1 MWVHGRMM
9 RTYCVGRGGQGCA
22 SIDCV
27 MRFADRVALEA
38 AVLVCASVAAARA
51 QSSSPPASTAAAASA
66 PAFCPSPARVANSD
80 SLPDLRPPL
89 VPMPKVVRGLYV
101 NRWAA
106 LGDRGWQLIQLASR
120 TEVNALVIDVKDDR
134 GFVLYRSRVPLAR
147 EIGADTNRPMRHE
160 RLRAMLDSM
169 RAHHIYPI
177 ARIVVAK
184 DPLLA
189 NARLEWAI
197 RRKADPSAPWR
208 DRKGNPWLDPH
219 QDGPWRY
226 AAELACE
233 AVDLGFSEIQ
243 FDYVRFPDDKRLVL
257 DATFPLARGRL
268 RAQVIRDQLLATRK
282 RLEPLG
288 VPITADVF
296 GLTATDTTDMGIGQK
311 WEQFV
316 NTVDVVL
323 PMMYPSHYNPGSY
336 GIGNPNAH
344 PYETIAHGL
353 RDAHRRSATVP
364 GAASLRPWYQDFTL
378 GPPHYTATEVRAQI
392 EAGYANGV
400 QGWVLWNPRSTYTE
414 SAIHDAPERTAMQF
428 DKRRASAAHDGSTI
442 PEPRS

>member
-1 MWVHGRMM
+1 MP
-9 RTYCVGRGGQGCA
+9 
-22 SIDCV
+22 S
-27 MRFADRVALEA
+27 RFGA
-38 AVLVCASVAAARA
+38 AVAATLVIAAVPASRA
-51 QSSSPPASTAAAASA
+51 QAPKATATPVGPPAQRSSFCAPPAGVTSA
-66 PAFCPSPARVANSD
+66 D

-89 VPMPKVVRGLYV
+89 VPLPKVVRGLYV

-106 LGDRGWQLIQLASR
+106 LGDRGWELIGVASR

-134 GFVLYRSRVPLAR
+134 GFVLYRSRVPLAQA
-147 EIGADTNRPMRHE
+147 IGADTNRPMSHA

-169 RAHHIYPI
+169 RVHYIYPI

-189 NARLEWAI
+189 STKLEWAI
-197 RRKADPSAPWR
+197 RRKADPATPWR

-219 QDGPWRY
+219 QDGPWHY

-243 FDYVRFPDDKRLVL
+243 FDYVRFPDDKRLISE
-257 DATFPLARGRL
+257 ATFPLARGRL
-268 RAQVIRDQLLATRK
+268 RAQVIREQLLTTRA
-282 RLEPLG
+282 RLKPLG
-288 VPITADVF
+288 VPVTADVF

-311 WEQFV
+311 WEQFI

-344 PYETIAHGL
+344 PHETIAKGL
-353 RDAHRRSATVP
+353 KDVHRRSAGIA
-364 GAASLRPWYQDFTL
+364 GAATVRPWYQDFTL

-400 QGWVLWNPRSTYTE
+400 QGWVLWNPRSMYTE
-414 SAIHDAPERTAMQF
+414 SAIKSAPERTALHY
-428 DKRRASAAHDGSTI
+428 DKRRAGVARQGTTN

>member
-1 MWVHGRMM
+1 MFTRARAFALTLITFAG
-9 RTYCVGRGGQGCA
+9 A
-22 SIDCV
+22 S
-27 MRFADRVALEA
+27 ASA
-38 AVLVCASVAAARA
+38 AQAPKPTAPPAAA
-51 QSSSPPASTAAAASA
+51 PAPRPDFC
-66 PAFCPSPARVANSD
+66 PAFARVMSSD

-89 VPMPKVVRGLYV
+89 VPTPKVVRGLYV

-106 LGDRGWQLIQLASR
+106 LGDRGWALIGVASR
-120 TEVNALVIDVKDDR
+120 TEINALVIDVKDDR
-134 GFVLYRSRVPLAR
+134 GFVLYRSRVPLAQA
-147 EIGADTNRPMRHE
+147 IGADTNRPMSHE
-160 RLRAMLDSM
+160 RLRTMLDSM

-189 NARLEWAI
+189 STRLEWAI
-197 RRKADPSAPWR
+197 RRKADPATPWR
-208 DRKGNPWLDPH
+208 DKKGNPWLDPH

-226 AAELACE
+226 ATELACE

-243 FDYVRFPDDKRLVL
+243 FDYVRFPDDKRLVSE
-257 DATFPLARGRL
+257 ATFPLARGRL
-268 RAQVIRDQLLATRK
+268 RAQVIREQLLTTRA
-282 RLEPLG
+282 RLKPLG
-288 VPITADVF
+288 VPVTADVF

-311 WEQFV
+311 WEQFI

-336 GIGNPNAH
+336 GIANPNAH

-353 RDAHRRSATVP
+353 KDAHRRSVAVP
-364 GAASLRPWYQDFTL
+364 GAATLRPWYQDFTL

-400 QGWVLWNPRSTYTE
+400 EGWVLWNARSMYTE
-414 SAIHDAPERTAMQF
+414 SAIHAAPERTAMQF
-428 DKRRASAAHDGSTI
+428 DKRRNGAAHEGTTNL
-442 PEPRS
+442 EPRS

>member
-1 MWVHGRMM
+1 MLL
-9 RTYCVGRGGQGCA
+9 
-22 SIDCV
+22 
-27 MRFADRVALEA
+27 ADRALLGA
-38 AVLVCASVAAARA
+38 ALLALVSASRA
-51 QSSSPPASTAAAASA
+51 QRTSASPAGKQGTSSAAPSPS
-66 PAFCPSPARVANSD
+66 FCPPPARVPNSD

-89 VPMPKVVRGLYV
+89 VPTPKIVRGLYV

-106 LGDRGWQLIQLASR
+106 LGDRGWQLIGLASR
-120 TEVNALVIDVKDDR
+120 SEVNALVIDVKDDR

-147 EIGADTNRPMRHE
+147 EIGADTNRAMRHE

-189 NARLEWAI
+189 NAKLEWAI
-197 RRKADPSAPWR
+197 RRKADPSTPWR

-226 AAELACE
+226 AADLACE

-243 FDYVRFPDDKRLVL
+243 FDYVRFPDDKRLVM
-257 DATFPLARGRL
+257 DATFPLARERV
-268 RAQVIRDQLLATRK
+268 RAQVIRDQLLATRT
-282 RLEPLG
+282 RLAPLG

-353 RDAHRRSATVP
+353 KDAHRRSASVP
-364 GAASLRPWYQDFTL
+364 GAAALRPWYQDFTL

-400 QGWVLWNPRSTYTE
+400 EGWVLWNPRSMYTE
-414 SAIHDAPERTAMQF
+414 GAIHSAPERAAMQF
-428 DKRRASAAHDGSTI
+428 DKRRASAARDGSTN

>member
-1 MWVHGRMM
+1 
-9 RTYCVGRGGQGCA
+9 
-22 SIDCV
+22 V
-27 MRFADRVALEA
+27 MRFADRVTLEA
-38 AVLVCASVAAARA
+38 VLLLCASAVAASA
-51 QSSSPPASTAAAASA
+51 QSSSPPARSTAASTAPA
-66 PAFCPSPARVANSD
+66 PAFCPSPARITISD
-80 SLPDLRPPL
+80 SLPDIRPPL
-89 VPMPKVVRGLYV
+89 VPTPKVVRGVYV

-106 LGDRGWQLIQLASR
+106 LGDRGWQLIGLASR

-160 RLRAMLDSM
+160 RLSAMLDSM

-189 NARLEWAI
+189 NAKLEWAI
-197 RRKADPSAPWR
+197 RRKADPTAPWR

-243 FDYVRFPDDKRLVL
+243 FDYVRFPDDKRLVM
-257 DATFPLARGRL
+257 DATFPLARGRV

-353 RDAHRRSATVP
+353 EDAHRRSAPVP

-392 EAGYANGV
+392 EAGYAKGV
-400 QGWVLWNPRSTYTE
+400 EGWVLWNPRSVYTE
-414 SAIHDAPERTAMQF
+414 SAIHAAPERTAMQF

>member
-1 MWVHGRMM
+1 MLRHRLCDAFRRSRSSCRGNAGLHFGRH
-9 RTYCVGRGGQGCA
+9 CA
-22 SIDCV
+22 S
-27 MRFADRVALEA
+27 AKK
-38 AVLVCASVAAARA
+38 
-51 QSSSPPASTAAAASA
+51 QAAAAF
-66 PAFCPSPARVANSD
+66 PPPPFCPTPPRVTAPD

-89 VPMPKVVRGLYV
+89 VPLPKVVRGLYV

-106 LGDRGWQLIQLASR
+106 LGDRGWELIGVASR
-120 TEVNALVIDVKDDR
+120 TEINALVIDVKDDR

-147 EIGADTNRPMRHE
+147 AIGADTNRPMRHE

-189 NARLEWAI
+189 NAKLEWAI
-197 RRKADPSAPWR
+197 RRKADPSTPWR
-208 DRKGNPWLDPH
+208 DRRGNPWLDPH

-243 FDYVRFPDDKRLVL
+243 FDYVRFPDDKRLVFE
-257 DATFPLARGRL
+257 ATFPLARGRL
-268 RAQVIRDQLLATRK
+268 RAQVIREQLLATRE
-282 RLEPLG
+282 RLQPLG
-288 VPITADVF
+288 VPVTADVF

-311 WEQFV
+311 WEQFI

-353 RDAHRRSATVP
+353 KDAHRRSSTVP
-364 GAASLRPWYQDFTL
+364 GAAALRPWYQDFTL

-400 QGWVLWNPRSTYTE
+400 EGWVLWNPRSMYTE
-414 SAIHDAPERTAMQF
+414 GALKNAPERTAMQF
-428 DKRRASAAHDGSTI
+428 DKRRARVAREGSSN

>member
-1 MWVHGRMM
+1 MLSGTRALA
-9 RTYCVGRGGQGCA
+9 RISLLLLA
-22 SIDCV
+22 S
-27 MRFADRVALEA
+27 
-38 AVLVCASVAAARA
+38 ASPLIAQAR
-51 QSSSPPASTAAAASA
+51 PPA
-66 PAFCPSPARVANSD
+66 PFCPAPPATTPPD
-80 SLPDLRPPL
+80 SLPDVRPPL
-89 VPMPKVVRGLYV
+89 VPKPPVVRGLYV

-106 LGDRGWQLIQLASR
+106 IGDRGWELIGVAHR

-147 EIGADTNRPMRHE
+147 AIGADTNRPMSHE

-169 RAHHIYPI
+169 RVHHIYPI

-189 NARLEWAI
+189 RARLDWAI
-197 RRKADPSAPWR
+197 RRKSDPSTPWH

-219 QDGPWRY
+219 QDGVWRY

-243 FDYVRFPDDKRLVL
+243 FDYVRFPDDKRLVSE
-257 DATFPLARGRL
+257 AVFPLAHGRL
-268 RAQVIRDQLLATRK
+268 RAQVIRAQLLATRE
-282 RLEPLG
+282 RLRPLG
-288 VPITADVF
+288 VPVTADVF

-316 NTVDVVL
+316 NTMDVVL

-336 GIGNPNAH
+336 GIAKPNAH

-353 RDAHRRSATVP
+353 RDAKRRSAGVP
-364 GAASLRPWYQDFTL
+364 GAAVVRPWYQDFTL
-378 GPPHYTATEVRAQI
+378 GPPHYNAAEVRAQI
-392 EAGYANGV
+392 DAGYANGAMS
-400 QGWVLWNPRSTYTE
+400 WMLWNPRSVYTMD
-414 SAIHDAPERTAMQF
+414 ALRAAPER
-428 DKRRASAAHDGSTI
+428 
-442 PEPRS
+442 

>member
-1 MWVHGRMM
+1 
-9 RTYCVGRGGQGCA
+9 
-22 SIDCV
+22 
-27 MRFADRVALEA
+27 
-38 AVLVCASVAAARA
+38 
-51 QSSSPPASTAAAASA
+51 
-66 PAFCPSPARVANSD
+66 
-80 SLPDLRPPL
+80 
-89 VPMPKVVRGLYV
+89 MPKVVRGLYV

-120 TEVNALVIDVKDDR
+120 SEVNALVIDVKDDR

-189 NARLEWAI
+189 NAKLDWAI

-208 DRKGNPWLDPH
+208 DKKGNPWLDPH

-243 FDYVRFPDDKRLVL
+243 FDYVRFPDDKRLVI
-257 DATFPLARGRL
+257 DATFPLARGRV
-268 RAQVIRDQLLATRK
+268 RAQVIRDQLLATRN
-282 RLEPLG
+282 RLHPLG

-353 RDAHRRSATVP
+353 KDAHRRSATVP

-400 QGWVLWNPRSTYTE
+400 QGWVLWNPRSMYTE
-414 SAIHDAPERTAMQF
+414 SAIHGAPERTAMQF

>member
-1 MWVHGRMM
+1 ML
-9 RTYCVGRGGQGCA
+9 
-22 SIDCV
+22 
-27 MRFADRVALEA
+27 FADRA
-38 AVLVCASVAAARA
+38 LVCAAILVWATAASA
-51 QSSSPPASTAAAASA
+51 QSPSRPPATRPNAAAAAPAPNFCSA
-66 PAFCPSPARVANSD
+66 PALVTNSD

-89 VPMPKVVRGLYV
+89 VPTPKVVRGLYV

-106 LGDRGWQLIQLASR
+106 LGDRGWQLIGLASR
-120 TEVNALVIDVKDDR
+120 SEVNALVIDVKDDR

-147 EIGADTNRPMRHE
+147 AIGADTNRPMRHE

-189 NARLEWAI
+189 SAKLEWAI
-197 RRKADPSAPWR
+197 RRKADPSSPWR

-226 AAELACE
+226 AADLACE

-243 FDYVRFPDDKRLVL
+243 FDYVRFPDDKRLVH

-268 RAQVIRDQLLATRK
+268 RAQVIRDQLLTTRE
-282 RLEPLG
+282 RLAPLG

-336 GIGNPNAH
+336 GIGKPNAH

-353 RDAHRRSATVP
+353 ADAHRRSATVP
-364 GAASLRPWYQDFTL
+364 GAATLRPWYQDFTL

-400 QGWVLWNPRSTYTE
+400 QGWVLWNPRSMYTE
-414 SAIHDAPERTAMQF
+414 NAIHSAPERAAMQF
-428 DKRRASAAHDGSTI
+428 DKRRASVAPEGPTI

>member
-1 MWVHGRMM
+1 MLSR
-9 RTYCVGRGGQGCA
+9 
-22 SIDCV
+22 
-27 MRFADRVALEA
+27 
-38 AVLVCASVAAARA
+38 ARA
-51 QSSSPPASTAAAASA
+51 IALTLTAIAGATASPAQTPKAASA
-66 PAFCPSPARVANSD
+66 PAAAPAPQPAFCPAPARVASPD

-89 VPMPKVVRGLYV
+89 VPEPKVVRGLYV

-106 LGDRGWQLIQLASR
+106 LGDRGWALIGVASR

-134 GFVLYRSRVPLAR
+134 GFVLYRSRVPLAQA
-147 EIGADTNRPMRHE
+147 IGADTNRPMTHA
-160 RLRAMLDSM
+160 RLGAMLDSM

-189 NARLEWAI
+189 GKRLEWAI
-197 RRKADPSAPWR
+197 RRRADPATPWR
-208 DRKGNPWLDPH
+208 DKKGNPWLDPH

-226 AAELACE
+226 AADLACE

-243 FDYVRFPDDKRLVL
+243 FDYVRFPDDKRLISE
-257 DATFPLARGRL
+257 ATFPLARGRV
-268 RAQVIRDQLLATRK
+268 RAEVIREQLLTTRA
-282 RLEPLG
+282 RLKPLG
-288 VPITADVF
+288 VPVTADVF

-316 NTVDVVL
+316 NAVDVVL

-344 PYETIAHGL
+344 PYETISHGL
-353 RDAHRRSATVP
+353 KDAHRRSAGVP
-364 GAASLRPWYQDFTL
+364 GAAVLRPWYQDFTL

-400 QGWVLWNPRSTYTE
+400 EGWVLWNPRSMYSE
-414 SAIHDAPERTAMQF
+414 SAIHAAPERAAMQY
-428 DKRRASAAHDGSTI
+428 DRRRIGAAHEAATN
-442 PEPRS
+442 PEPRSR

>member
-1 MWVHGRMM
+1 M
-9 RTYCVGRGGQGCA
+9 
-22 SIDCV
+22 
-27 MRFADRVALEA
+27 
-38 AVLVCASVAAARA
+38 
-51 QSSSPPASTAAAASA
+51 
-66 PAFCPSPARVANSD
+66 
-80 SLPDLRPPL
+80 
-89 VPMPKVVRGLYV
+89 RGLYV

-106 LGDRGWQLIQLASR
+106 LGDRGWELIGLASR

-147 EIGADTNRPMRHE
+147 AIGADTNRPMRHE

-189 NARLEWAI
+189 NTKLEWAI
-197 RRKADPSAPWR
+197 RRKADPSTPWR
-208 DRKGNPWLDPH
+208 DKKGNPWLDPH

-243 FDYVRFPDDKRLVL
+243 FDYVRFPDDKRLVP

-268 RAQVIRDQLLATRK
+268 RAQVIREQLLATRA
-282 RLEPLG
+282 RLAPLG
-288 VPITADVF
+288 VPMTADVF

-336 GIGNPNAH
+336 GIGESQRASV
-344 PYETIAHGL
+344 
-353 RDAHRRSATVP
+353 RDDRARAQGCARRSATVP
-364 GAASLRPWYQDFTL
+364 GAATLRPWYQDFTL

-400 QGWVLWNPRSTYTE
+400 EGMGALE
-414 SAIHDAPERTAMQF
+414 SAQHVHRERHHGAPERTAMQF
-428 DKRRASAAHDGSTI
+428 DKRRASAAHDGSTN

>member
-1 MWVHGRMM
+1 ML
-9 RTYCVGRGGQGCA
+9 RTYRESGSGQGCGA
-22 SIDCV
+22 IDCV
-27 MRFADRVALEA
+27 MLLAHRLV
-38 AVLVCASVAAARA
+38 VCAATLAWASIATAQTLSRSAATKPAAA
-51 QSSSPPASTAAAASA
+51 PA
-66 PAFCPSPARVANSD
+66 PAPSFCPAPPRVTSTD

-89 VPMPKVVRGLYV
+89 VPTPKVVRGVYV

-106 LGDRGWQLIQLASR
+106 LGDRGWQLIGLASR
-120 TEVNALVIDVKDDR
+120 SEVNALVIDVKDDR

-189 NARLEWAI
+189 NARLEWAV
-197 RRKADPSAPWR
+197 RRKADPSSPWR
-208 DRKGNPWLDPH
+208 DKKGNPWLDPH

-226 AAELACE
+226 AADLACE

-243 FDYVRFPDDKRLVL
+243 FDYVRFPDDKRLVM
-257 DATFPLARGRL
+257 DATFPLAQGRV

-282 RLEPLG
+282 RLAPLG

-316 NTVDVVL
+316 NAVDVVL
-323 PMMYPSHYNPGSY
+323 PIMYPSHYNPGSY

-353 RDAHRRSATVP
+353 RDAHRRSASVP
-364 GAASLRPWYQDFTL
+364 GAAALRPWYQDFTL

-400 QGWVLWNPRSTYTE
+400 DGWVLWNPRSIYTE
-414 SAIHDAPERTAMQF
+414 SAIHGAPERTAMQF
-428 DKRRASAAHDGSTI
+428 DKRRASVAHEGSTI

>member
-1 MWVHGRMM
+1 
-9 RTYCVGRGGQGCA
+9 
-22 SIDCV
+22 
-27 MRFADRVALEA
+27 MRFAARALVGVTPLLCVSVALSQTQSRTPA
-38 AVLVCASVAAARA
+38 AQPGRVTPSSRFCPAPPAV
-51 QSSSPPASTAAAASA
+51 SSP
-66 PAFCPSPARVANSD
+66 D

-89 VPMPKVVRGLYV
+89 VATPKVVRGLYV

-106 LGDRGWQLIQLASR
+106 IGDRGWELIELASR

-134 GFVLYRSRVPLAR
+134 GFVLYRSRVALAHD
-147 EIGADTNRPMRHE
+147 IGADTNLPMRHE

-189 NARLEWAI
+189 TSRLEWAI
-197 RRKADPSAPWR
+197 RRKADPSTPWR
-208 DRKGNPWLDPH
+208 DRKGKPWLDPH

-226 AAELACE
+226 AADLACE

-243 FDYVRFPDDKRLVL
+243 FDYVRFPDDKRLVFE
-257 DATFPLARGRL
+257 ATFPLAHGRV
-268 RAQVIRDQLLATRK
+268 RAQVIREQLLTTRE
-282 RLEPLG
+282 RLRPLG

-323 PMMYPSHYNPGSY
+323 PMMYPSHYNPGTY
-336 GIGNPNAH
+336 GIAKPNAH
-344 PYETIAHGL
+344 PYEMIAHGL
-353 RDAHRRSATVP
+353 KDAHRRSASVP
-364 GAASLRPWYQDFTL
+364 GAAAIRPWYQDFTL

-400 QGWVLWNPRSTYTE
+400 DGWVLWNPRSIYTE
-414 SAIHDAPERTAMQF
+414 DAIKSAPERMAMQF
-428 DKRRASAAHDGSTI
+428 HKQRASGDRAGSTN

>member
-1 MWVHGRMM
+1 MSRGAEVARS
-9 RTYCVGRGGQGCA
+9 GGQ
-22 SIDCV
+22 SRDIDCV
-27 MRFADRVALEA
+27 MLSRAP
-38 AVLVCASVAAARA
+38 AVLVAVLSIAGASASGAQQPKPVA
-51 QSSSPPASTAAAASA
+51 PASA
-66 PAFCPSPARVANSD
+66 PQPPFCPATVRATSSD

-89 VPMPKVVRGLYV
+89 VPLPKIVRGLYV

-106 LGDRGWQLIQLASR
+106 LGDRGWQLIGVASR

-169 RAHHIYPI
+169 RAHHVYPI

-189 NARLEWAI
+189 STKLEWAI
-197 RRKADPSAPWR
+197 RRKADPSSPWR
-208 DRKGNPWLDPH
+208 DKKGNPWLDPH

-226 AAELACE
+226 AADLACE

-243 FDYVRFPDDKRLVL
+243 FDYVRFPDDKRLVSE
-257 DATFPLARGRL
+257 ATFPLARGRL
-268 RAQVIRDQLLATRK
+268 RAQVIREQLLTTRA

-288 VPITADVF
+288 VPVTADVF

-311 WEQFV
+311 WEQFI

-353 RDAHRRSATVP
+353 KDAHRRSAGIA
-364 GAASLRPWYQDFTL
+364 GAATLRPWYQDFTL

-400 QGWVLWNPRSTYTE
+400 MGWVLWNPRSEYNE
-414 SAIHDAPERTAMQF
+414 GAIHAAPERAALQF
-428 DKRRASAAHDGSTI
+428 DKRRASAAHAGTMI

>member
-1 MWVHGRMM
+1 MLFPAG
-9 RTYCVGRGGQGCA
+9 A
-22 SIDCV
+22 
-27 MRFADRVALEA
+27 VALALISIAGASDGSAQQPKPA
-38 AVLVCASVAAARA
+38 APPAAA
-51 QSSSPPASTAAAASA
+51 PAPKAPFCPA
-66 PAFCPSPARVANSD
+66 PARATSPD
-80 SLPDLRPPL
+80 SLPEVRPPL

-106 LGDRGWQLIQLASR
+106 LGDRGWELIGVASR

-147 EIGADTNRPMRHE
+147 AIGADTNRPMRHE

-189 NARLEWAI
+189 STKLEWAI
-197 RRKADPSAPWR
+197 RRKADPRTPWR

-226 AAELACE
+226 AADLACE

-243 FDYVRFPDDKRLVL
+243 FDYVRFPDDKRLVSE
-257 DATFPLARGRL
+257 ATFPLAAGRL
-268 RAQVIRDQLLATRK
+268 RAQVIREQLLTTRA
-282 RLEPLG
+282 RLQSLG

-311 WEQFV
+311 WEQFI

-336 GIGNPNAH
+336 GIGKPNAH

-353 RDAHRRSATVP
+353 KDAHRRSATVP
-364 GAASLRPWYQDFTL
+364 GAATLRPWYQDFTL

-400 QGWVLWNPRSTYTE
+400 QGWVLWNPRSMYTE
-414 SAIHDAPERTAMQF
+414 SAIKDAPERVALQF
-428 DKRRASAAHDGSTI
+428 DKRRTGAAHESTTN

>member
-1 MWVHGRMM
+1 MS
-9 RTYCVGRGGQGCA
+9 A
-22 SIDCV
+22 SRDIDCV
-27 MRFADRVALEA
+27 MLLRASAIA
-38 AVLVCASVAAARA
+38 ATLLSIAGASASIA
-51 QSSSPPASTAAAASA
+51 QQAKPAPPPAATQAPQPPFCTAPARAASA
-66 PAFCPSPARVANSD
+66 D

-89 VPMPKVVRGLYV
+89 VPLPKVVRGLYV

-106 LGDRGWQLIQLASR
+106 LGDRGWALIGVASR
-120 TEVNALVIDVKDDR
+120 TEVNALVINVKDDR

-189 NARLEWAI
+189 STKLEWAI
-197 RRKADPSAPWR
+197 RRKADPATPWR
-208 DRKGNPWLDPH
+208 DKKGNPWLDPH

-226 AAELACE
+226 AADLACE

-243 FDYVRFPDDKRLVL
+243 FDYVRFPDDKRLVSE
-257 DATFPLARGRL
+257 ATFPLAHGRL
-268 RAQVIRDQLLATRK
+268 RAQVIREQLLTTHA
-282 RLEPLG
+282 RLKPLG
-288 VPITADVF
+288 VPVTADVF

-311 WEQFV
+311 WEQFI

-336 GIGNPNAH
+336 GIGSPNAH

-353 RDAHRRSATVP
+353 KDAHRRSAGIP
-364 GAASLRPWYQDFTL
+364 GAATLRPWYQDFTL

-400 QGWVLWNPRSTYTE
+400 QGWVLWNPRSEYNE
-414 SAIHDAPERTAMQF
+414 GAIQRGSRADRDAIRQTARERRS
-428 DKRRASAAHDGSTI
+428 RRHMI